1 MRVRDSILC
10 LLLLSLW
17 ATGAARA
24 DPTAA
29 AEQLSVRLAVPP
41 AQIYPGQ
48 QFKAGLY
55 FKLEPGWHVYW
66 LNSGDSGQPPSMKW
80 QLPAGISAGALEFPT
95 PRRLPLGTLMDYGY
109 EREVLFP
116 VPVQVASDFRP
127 ATPSVTLAAVVKWL
141 VCREVCVPGSA
152 ELSVV
157 RAALGAAPA
166 LPTTTA
172 DARLV
177 ARFES
182 AVPAALPASDQAR
195 FTTAGRNLMLTVTTG
210 RRESSAQFFPADQN
224 LIANA
229 APQVVKPLTDGFQLT
244 LVKDENLTA
253 APKELH
259 GVVVL
264 ADDRAY
270 EIRATP
276 GALATRKV
284 ASQPHR

>member
-1 MRVRDSILC
+1 MRVRGSISC

-17 ATGAARA
+17 ATVAARA
-24 DPTAA
+24 GPSAT

-80 QLPAGISAGALEFPT
+80 QLPAGVAAGGLQFPA
-95 PRRLPLGTLMDYGY
+95 PRRLPLGPLMDYGY
-109 EREVLFP
+109 ENEVLLP
-116 VPVQVASDFRP
+116 VPVQVATDFRP
-127 ATPSVTLAAVVKWL
+127 TTPSVTLSAAVKWL
-141 VCREVCVPGSA
+141 VCREVCIQGGA
-152 ELSVV
+152 ELSVE

-166 LPTTTA
+166 LPTTTE
-172 DARLV
+172 DARLL

-182 AVPAALPASDQAR
+182 AVPPALPATDQAR
-195 FTTAGRNLMLTVTTG
+195 FISAGANLVLAVTTG

-229 APQVVKPLTDGFQLT
+229 APQVVKPLVNGFQLT

-259 GVVVL
+259 GVIVL
-264 ADDRAY
+264 AGDRAY

-276 GALATRKV
+276 GPQATGS
-284 ASQPHR
+284 AP